1 MMCPH
6 CSHENAEGRKYCR
19 RCGKPLAREAV
30 PTFPASPTPPQV
42 PSAGT
47 IKPSLSNPSLSKPSL
62 SKPAL
67 NRPSPSKPVL
77 SKMAVAS
84 LILSFF
90 SLILPFGIAAIV
102 MGHTSRKRIL
112 QSGGRVSGRG
122 ISFAGLILGYIQLPV
137 AVLFFVLVI
146 GLAYQFNKELSRHP
160 EDRAALV
167 ALIKN
172 GGRTKATVPE
182 DPAQREQAA
191 IDALRLIRARQKDY
205 LKAHP
210 EAGYAGR
217 TEDLG
222 EPLNPENELGALI
235 RRSQYT
241 VRVQRT
247 GGPMDPWYVALASP
261 AQAFSPLPNYCLDS
275 NGVIY
280 QYSPE
285 RQNDV
290 LTRVV
295 AIEPQLCPQDGERVE
310 Q

>member
-1 MMCPH
+1 M
-6 CSHENAEGRKYCR
+6 
-19 RCGKPLAREAV
+19 
-30 PTFPASPTPPQV
+30 
-42 PSAGT
+42 
-47 IKPSLSNPSLSKPSL
+47 
-62 SKPAL
+62 
-67 NRPSPSKPVL
+67 NRPSPSTPVL

-90 SLILPFGIAAIV
+90 SLFLPFGIAAIV

-137 AVLFFVLVI
+137 AALLFVLVI
-146 GLAYQFNKELSRHP
+146 GVAYQFNKELNRHP
-160 EDRAALV
+160 DERAEIV
-167 ALIKN
+167 SLIKN
-172 GGRTKATVPE
+172 GGRTKATVPD
-182 DPAQREQAA
+182 DPAQRQQSA
-191 IDALRLIRARQKDY
+191 IDALRLIRARQNDY

-222 EPLNPENELGALI
+222 EPLNPENELGGLI

-241 VRVQRT
+241 IRVQRT
-247 GGPMDPWYVALASP
+247 SGPMDPWYVALASP

-275 NGVIY
+275 TGVIY

-310 Q
+310 E

>member
-30 PTFPASPTPPQV
+30 PILPTSPALQPQA
-42 PSAGT
+42 PSART
-47 IKPSLSNPSLSKPSL
+47 IQPSLINPAL

-67 NRPSPSKPVL
+67 SKPSPSKPVL

-90 SLILPFGIAAIV
+90 ALFLPFGIAAIV
-102 MGHTSRKRIL
+102 MGHTSRNRIL
-112 QSGGRVSGRG
+112 RSGGRVSGRG
-122 ISFAGLILGYIQLPV
+122 ISFAGLIIGYIQLPV
-137 AVLFFVLVI
+137 AALLFVLVI
-146 GLAYQFNKELSRHP
+146 GFAYQFNKELSRHP

-167 ALIKN
+167 SLIKN
-172 GGRTKATVPE
+172 GRRGKVAVPD
-182 DPAQREQAA
+182 DPTQREQAA

-205 LKAHP
+205 LKARP

-235 RRSQYT
+235 ARSKYN
-241 VRVQRT
+241 VRVQRN
-247 GGPMDPWYVALASP
+247 GFQPDPWYVALASP

-280 QYSPE
+280 QYGPE
-285 RQNDV
+285 RENDV